1 MKEYSIQALI
11 LLVSI
16 AIFTGSIFDLS
27 YIGAIYIENYV
38 EFAFWVGILSMLL
51 LPFVYYITKKHWQS
65 FSVYIPSFYLFLL
78 SLSLIFSYH
87 FVFQRAGSGLNLSA
101 SFGFIYLLLAFLI
114 ILRFMYAY
122 ERKSLAKGFVFLIYL
137 YIMLFIGGLFIY
149 SSFANN
155 PQILVG
161 SIYDDESPAGVPY
174 LFSNAITIFSMQ
186 YTITFS
192 IQLTI
197 IFGIIGAFLIEN
209 FRMIFEQAR
218 KKVKQGKSINKF
230 SGVSY
235 AFAGL
240 SCQCEATT
248 SLLPAVGS
256 EILGIVSLPL
266 VMESLFLTI
275 LTFVVLKL
283 SMSGFSIKFF
293 AKIKKLDIKRLKFI
307 FTGILF
313 VVMEPV
319 ILITGIFMGLRDN
332 LLFYASINALMFIT
346 GIVIIFLINSIF
358 SIFSEG
364 GSSVRTMVSA
374 VISVVFMVIWY
385 FPVMVNFSLGNGIN
399 YSIMA
404 IISTTAGLFAGYS
417 LAISARGNR
426 IVALEYVGGMLP
438 VISIIIL
445 YFTAVSTF
453 VIWPVFG
460 ITQQLYFS
468 IIFLAISLPLMWFF
482 TNYAIYD
489 FSASLNFS

>member
-1 MKEYSIQALI
+1 MKEDSIQGLI

-16 AIFTGSIFDLS
+16 AIFIGSIFDLS
-27 YIGAIYIENYV
+27 FIGAIYIENYV
-38 EFAFWVGILSMLL
+38 EIAFWGAILSMLL
-51 LPFVYYITKKHWQS
+51 LPFIYYISKKYWQS

-78 SLSLIFSYH
+78 SLSLIFTFH
-87 FVFQRAGSGLNLSA
+87 FISATSGSGLNVSA
-101 SFGFIYLLLAFLI
+101 AFGFVYLMLALMI
-114 ILRFMYAY
+114 ILRFMYTY
-122 ERKSLAKGFVFLIYL
+122 EKKSLVKGFVFLIYL

-174 LFSNAITIFSMQ
+174 LFSNAMTIFSMQ

-218 KKVKQGKSINKF
+218 IKVRRGRNINRF

-248 SLLPAVGS
+248 SLLPAIGS

-266 VMESLFLTI
+266 VTESLFLTI

-293 AKIKKLDIKRLKFI
+293 AKIKKIDLNRLKFI
-307 FTGILF
+307 FAGVLF

-319 ILITGIFMGLRDN
+319 ILIAGIFLGLRDN

-346 GIVIIFLINSIF
+346 GVIIIFLINSIF
-358 SIFSEG
+358 KIFSESR
-364 GSSVRTMVSA
+364 SSLITLVSA
-374 VISVVFMVIWY
+374 ISSIILMVMWY
-385 FPVMVNFSLGNGIN
+385 FPVLVNYSLGNGIS
-399 YSIMA
+399 YSVMA
-404 IISTTAGLFAGYS
+404 IVSTSAGLLAGYS
-417 LAISARGNR
+417 LAISGRDTR
-426 IVALEYVGGMLP
+426 IVAFEYVGGMLP

-445 YFTAVSTF
+445 YFTAVSSF
-453 VIWPVFG
+453 DIWPVFG
-460 ITQQLYFS
+460 VTQQLYFS

-489 FSASLNFS
+489 FSAGLNSS

>member
-1 MKEYSIQALI
+1 MREYSIQVMT

-16 AIFTGSIFDLS
+16 AIFIGSLFDLS
-27 YIGAIYIENYV
+27 YMGAIYIESYV
-38 EFAFWVGILSMLL
+38 KFAFWGGILSLLL
-51 LPFVYYITKKHWQS
+51 LPFAYYITKRFWPS
-65 FSVYIPSFYLFLL
+65 FSVYIPSFFLFLL
-78 SLSLIFSYH
+78 SLSLIFTYH
-87 FVFQRAGSGLNLSA
+87 FVIANTGSGLNISA
-101 SFGFIYLLLAFLI
+101 FFAFFYLLLALLI
-114 ILRFMYAY
+114 VLRFLYSY
-122 ERKSLAKGFVFLIYL
+122 ERKSLTKGFVFLIYL

-149 SSFANN
+149 SSFAND

-186 YTITFS
+186 FTITFS

-197 IFGIIGAFLIEN
+197 IFGIIGSFLIEN
-209 FRMIFEQAR
+209 FRMIFDQA
-218 KKVKQGKSINKF
+218 KKKMQQGKAINKF

-248 SLLPAVGS
+248 SLLPAIGS

-283 SMSGFSIKFF
+283 SISGFSIRFF
-293 AKIKKLDIKRLKFI
+293 AKIKKLDTNKLKFI
-307 FTGILF
+307 FAGVLF
-313 VVMEPV
+313 VVLEPV
-319 ILITGIFMGLRDN
+319 VLIVGIFLGLREN

-346 GIVIIFLINSIF
+346 GIIIIFLLHSIF
-358 SIFSEG
+358 KIFSEDR
-364 GSSVRTMVSA
+364 SKFYILWSA
-374 VISVVFMVIWY
+374 IGSVVLMVMWY
-385 FPVMVNFSLGNGIN
+385 LPAFVNFSLESGIN
-399 YSIMA
+399 YSLMA
-404 IISTTAGLFAGYS
+404 IVSTAGGLLAGYS
-417 LAISARGNR
+417 LVTSGRNDR

-445 YFTAVSTF
+445 YFTAVSTLD
-453 VIWPVFG
+453 IWPIFG

-468 IIFLAISLPLMWFF
+468 IIFLAISLPIMWFF

-489 FSASLNFS
+489 FSTKINS